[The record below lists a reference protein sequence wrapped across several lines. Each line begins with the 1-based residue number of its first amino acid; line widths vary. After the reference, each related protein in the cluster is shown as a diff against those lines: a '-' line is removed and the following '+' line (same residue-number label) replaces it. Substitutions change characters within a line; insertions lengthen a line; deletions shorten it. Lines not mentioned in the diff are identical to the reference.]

1 MNKFHLSE
9 CGRSVVLPPSR
20 YLWCFIGVTI
30 VAMISS
36 CAHST
41 PRLKEGITDKTLQQS
56 ERYGPLLEA
65 SCLHMA
71 LDDKA
76 IYENV
81 EELMLGAQLPPTL
94 MDCIRTRATKGE
106 TQAQKLLFEYHIAGE
121 SPSDLEEA
129 ARWLE
134 EVRASAI
141 QEEDCE
147 LGIWSIRAYGDLM
160 RALDE
165 GE

>member
-1 MNKFHLSE
+1 MLSTQLTTALVTTYE
-9 CGRSVVLPPSR
+9 GARSIKDRVSD
-20 YLWCFIGVTI
+20 
-30 VAMISS
+30 
-36 CAHST
+36 
-41 PRLKEGITDKTLQQS
+41 ETLQQ
-56 ERYGPLLEA
+56 RGRHGALLEA

-76 IYENV
+76 IYENA
-81 EELMLGAQLPPTL
+81 EELMLGAQPPPTL
-94 MDCIRTRATKGE
+94 MDCIRTRATIGE
-106 TQAQKLLFEYHIAGE
+106 TQVQKLLFDYHIAGE